1 MKRLIQSAVALAVI
15 VCVSGIAAAQTID
28 DIQYYNPTTGVPAS
42 PYNGTT
48 QTVEGRVYVIKGT
61 YNGGSHYILD
71 DSGNGIAF
79 YNSAAPPLTYGDR
92 VSVTGTVGIFQG
104 EIQISPA
111 PTVTFLGAEAVPT
124 PVVMTIAQAKSD
136 YENVGKFVS
145 LSGLIA
151 TAPAGG
157 QFKLHSGTDSIIVY
171 IDSDT
176 GINLGAVAIGD
187 AYTIISPLVNY
198 TGGIMELKPRRQ
210 SDLIEGTGPI
220 IDAINCADWTPLAS
234 DPITVTA
241 TITDDVAVT
250 SAALYYRDDSGDSTG
265 VFLSVAMSNTVGS
278 TWSGTIPGGFLGRQV
293 DFYVRALDGGGTI
306 SLNPGDAPAGWYEV
320 AVGFTTIHDVQY
332 VDPATTPQ
340 NSPFT
345 GRVVNVQG
353 IVTAGTGDA
362 GSASKFIMQDGSGTF
377 SGLLCYEGT
386 AANFLLPGDEVQ
398 VGGYIEEYFGL
409 TELNPH
415 NGTAVELVSFENTL
429 PAYNQV
435 HTVVLSDDTSPG
447 GYLGEAYES
456 VLVRTFTSTVLD
468 TLGSAVY
475 SEFLCSD
482 TGVRADSLVVNA
494 AFNMVYAPVIGDQ
507 VTVKGFMDYAFGEFQ
522 LVPLRDE
529 DITVGVTAV
538 GDDLPQVL
546 PAGGFSSIVP
556 NPFNPKTEIRFVLTR
571 DNLVQLNVYNIRG
584 ELVSSLVNERLQGG
598 GERVVAWDGTDNA
611 GQQVASGTYFARLR
625 IGADVMQVRKLMLVK

>member
-104 EIQISPA
+104 EIQLSPA

-124 PVVMTIAQAKSD
+124 PVVMTIAAAKSD

-151 TAPAGG
+151 TAPVSG

-176 GINLGAVAIGD
+176 GINLGAVAVGD

-210 SDLIEGTGPI
+210 SDLIEGSGPI
-220 IDAINCADWTPLAS
+220 IDAVNCADWTPLAS

-265 VFLSVAMSNTVGS
+265 VFLSTAMSNTGGN
-278 TWSGTIPGGFLGRQV
+278 TWSATIPGGFLGRQV
-293 DFYVRALDGGGTI
+293 DFYVSALDGGGNT

-320 AVGFTTIHDVQY
+320 AVGITSIHDVQY

-398 VGGYIEEYFGL
+398 VGGYIEEYYGL
-409 TELNPH
+409 TEMNPH
-415 NGTAVELVSFENTL
+415 NGTAVELISFENTL

-456 VLVRTFTSTVLD
+456 VLVSTFTSTVLD
-468 TLGSAVY
+468 TLGSAAY

-482 TGVRADSLVVNA
+482 TGARADSLVVNA
-494 AFNMVYAPVIGDQ
+494 AFNMVYAPVVGDQ

-529 DITVGVTAV
+529 DITVGATAV

-546 PAGGFSSIVP
+546 PAGGFSSILP
-556 NPFNPKTEIRFVLTR
+556 NPFNPKTEIRFVMTR
-571 DNLVQLNVYNIRG
+571 DNLAQLNVYNIRG
-584 ELVSSLVNERLQGG
+584 ELVSTLVNGRLQGG
-598 GERVVAWDGTDNA
+598 VEHVVAWDGTDNA
-611 GQQVASGTYFARLR
+611 GQHVASGTYFARLR

>member
-1 MKRLIQSAVALAVI
+1 VALAVV
-15 VCVSGIAAAQTID
+15 VCVAGLAAAQTID
-28 DIQYYNPTTGVPAS
+28 DIQYYNPTTGAPAS

-48 QTVEGRVYVIKGT
+48 QTVEGRIYVVKGT
-61 YNGGSHYILD
+61 YNAGSHYILD
-71 DSGNGIAF
+71 DSGNGISF
-79 YNSAAPPLTYGDR
+79 FNSTAPPLTYGDR
-92 VSVTGTVGIFQG
+92 VSVTGTVGVFQG
-104 EIQISPA
+104 EIQLSPA

-124 PVVMTIAQAKSD
+124 PVVMTIGEAKSD

-145 LSGLIA
+145 IA
-151 TAPAGG
+151 GTISTPVASN
-157 QFKLHSGTDSIIVY
+157 QFKMHAGTDTIIVY
-171 IDSDT
+171 VDVDT
-176 GINLGAVAIGD
+176 GINTGGVAVGD
-187 AYTIISPLVNY
+187 SYRVIAPLVNF

-210 SDLIEGTGPI
+210 ADLIEGSGPI
-220 IDAINCADWTPLAS
+220 IDAVNCADWTPLAS

-241 TITDDVAVT
+241 EITDDIAVT

-265 VFLSVAMSNTVGS
+265 VFLSTAMSNTGGDM
-278 TWSGTIPGGFLGRQV
+278 WSATIPGGFLGRQV
-293 DFYVRALDGGGTI
+293 DFYVRALDGGGNI
-306 SLNPGDAPAGWYEV
+306 SLNPGNAPAGWYEV
-320 AVGFTTIHDVQY
+320 AVGITSIHDVQY

-340 NSPFT
+340 NSPLT

-362 GSASKFIMQDGSGTF
+362 GAVSKFIIQDGSGTF

-398 VGGYIEEYFGL
+398 VGGYIDEYFGL
-409 TELNPH
+409 TEMKPH
-415 NGTAVELVSFENTL
+415 NGTAVELISFENAL
-429 PAYNQV
+429 PAYNLV

-456 VLVRTFTSTVLD
+456 VLVRTFASTVID
-468 TLGSAVY
+468 TLGSAQY
-475 SEFLCSD
+475 SEFMISD
-482 TGVRADSLVVNA
+482 TGARADSLVVNA
-494 AFNMVYAPVIGDQ
+494 AFNMVYSPVLGQ
-507 VTVKGFMDYAFGEFQ
+507 TVTVKGFMDYAFGEFQ

-538 GDDLPQVL
+538 DDGLPQLL
-546 PAGGFSSIVP
+546 PAGGFSSIMP

-598 GERVVAWDGTDNA
+598 GERVVTWDGTDNA

-625 IGADVMQVRKLMLVK
+625 IGSDVLQVRKLMLVK

>member
-1 MKRLIQSAVALAVI
+1 MKRSIQSAVALAVV
-15 VCVSGIAAAQTID
+15 VCVAGLAAAQTID
-28 DIQYYNPTTGVPAS
+28 DIQYYNPTTGAPAS
-42 PYNGTT
+42 PYNATT
-48 QTVEGRVYVIKGT
+48 QTVEGRVYVLKGT
-61 YNGGSHYILD
+61 YNAGSHYIID

-79 YNSAAPPLTYGDR
+79 FNSAAPPLTYGDR

-104 EIQISPA
+104 EIQLSPA
-111 PTVTFLGAEAVPT
+111 PTVTFLGAEAAPT
-124 PVVMTIAQAKSD
+124 PVTMTIAQAKSD

-145 LSGLIA
+145 ISGTIA
-151 TAPAGG
+151 TAVASN
-157 QFKLHSGTDSIIVY
+157 QFKMHSGTDTIIVY
-171 IDSDT
+171 VDTDT
-176 GINLGAVAIGD
+176 GINTGGVAIGD
-187 AYTIISPLVNY
+187 SYRIIAPLVNF

-210 SDLIEGTGPI
+210 SDLIEGSGPI
-220 IDAINCADWTPLAS
+220 VDAVNCADWTPLAS
-234 DPITVTA
+234 DPITVTT

-265 VFLSVAMSNTVGS
+265 VFLSAPMTNTSGS
-278 TWSGTIPGGFLGRQV
+278 TWSATIPGGFLGRQV
-293 DFYVRALDGGGTI
+293 DFYVRALDGNGNI

-320 AVGFTTIHDVQY
+320 AVGITSIHDVQY

-362 GSASKFIMQDGSGTF
+362 GSTSKFIMQDGSGTF

-409 TELNPH
+409 TEMNPH
-415 NGTAVELVSFENTL
+415 NGSAIEYISFENAL
-429 PAYNQV
+429 PAYNQA
-435 HTVVLSDDTSPG
+435 HTAVLADDTSPG

-456 VLVRTFTSTVLD
+456 VLVSTFSSTVVD
-468 TLGSAVY
+468 TLGSALY

-482 TGVRADSLVVNA
+482 TGARADSLVVNA
-494 AFNMVYAPVIGDQ
+494 AFNMVYAPVIGDA

-529 DITVGVTAV
+529 DITVGATAV
-538 GDDLPQVL
+538 DDELPQVL
-546 PAGGFSSIVP
+546 PAGGFSSIKP

-584 ELVSSLVNERLQGG
+584 ELVSSLVNERLQGS
-598 GERVVAWDGTDNA
+598 GERVVTWDGTNNA

-625 IGADVMQVRKLMLVK
+625 IGGDVLQVRKLMLVK

>member
-1 MKRLIQSAVALAVI
+1 MRAVAHLERR
-15 VCVSGIAAAQTID
+15 STILT
-28 DIQYYNPTTGVPAS
+28 IPERHRLLQ
-42 PYNGTT
+42 
-48 QTVEGRVYVIKGT
+48 
-61 YNGGSHYILD
+61 L
-71 DSGNGIAF
+71 
-79 YNSAAPPLTYGDR
+79 SAPLLTYGDR
-92 VSVTGTVGIFQG
+92 VSVTGTVGTFQG
-104 EIQISPA
+104 EVQISPA
-111 PTVTFLGAEAVPT
+111 PTVTFLGAETVPT
-124 PVVMTIAQAKSD
+124 PVVMTIGQAKSD

-151 TAPAGG
+151 TAPASG
-157 QFKLHSGTDSIIVY
+157 QFKLHAGTDTIIVY

-176 GINLGAVAIGD
+176 GINLGAVAVGD

-198 TGGIMELKPRRQ
+198 TGGVMELKPRRQ
-210 SDLIEGTGPI
+210 ADLIEGSGPI
-220 IDAINCADWTPLAS
+220 IDAVNCADWTPLAS

-241 TITDDVAVT
+241 TITDDTAVT

-265 VFLSVAMSNTVGS
+265 VFLNIPMSDQGGNV
-278 TWSGTIPGGFLGRQV
+278 WSGTIPGGFLGRQV
-293 DFYVRALDGGGTI
+293 DFYVRALDGNGNI

-320 AVGFTTIHDVQY
+320 AVGITSIHDVQY
-332 VDPATTPQ
+332 VDPATTLQ

-362 GSASKFIMQDGSGTF
+362 GAVSKFIMQDGSGTF

-409 TELNPH
+409 TEMNPH
-415 NGTAVELVSFENTL
+415 NGSAIELISFENAL
-429 PAYNQV
+429 PAYNQA
-435 HTVVLSDDTSPG
+435 HTVVLADDTSTD

-456 VLVRTFTSTVLD
+456 VLVRTFASTVID
-468 TLGSAVY
+468 SLGSAQY
-475 SEFLCSD
+475 SEFMVSD
-482 TGVRADSLVVNA
+482 TGADADSLVVNA
-494 AFNMVYAPVIGDQ
+494 AFDMVYSPVLGQSVI
-507 VTVKGFMDYAFGEFQ
+507 VKGFMDYAFGEFQ

-529 DITVGVTAV
+529 DITVVATAV
-538 GDDLPQVL
+538 EGDLPQIL
-546 PAGGFSSIVP
+546 PAGGFSSIKP

-584 ELVSSLVNERLQGG
+584 ELVSTLVNERLQGG
-598 GERVVAWDGTDNA
+598 GERVVSWDGTDNA
-611 GQQVASGTYFARLR
+611 GQQMASGTYFARLR

>member
-1 MKRLIQSAVALAVI
+1 MKRSIQSAVALAVV
-15 VCVSGIAAAQTID
+15 VCVAGLAAAQTID
-28 DIQYYNPTTGVPAS
+28 DIQYYNPTTGAPAS
-42 PYNGTT
+42 PYNATT
-48 QTVEGRVYVIKGT
+48 QTVEGRVYVLKGT
-61 YNGGSHYILD
+61 YNAGSHYIID

-79 YNSAAPPLTYGDR
+79 FNSAAPPLTYGDR

-104 EIQISPA
+104 EIQLSPA
-111 PTVTFLGAEAVPT
+111 PTVTFLGAEAAPT
-124 PVVMTIAQAKSD
+124 PVTMTIAQAKSD

-145 LSGLIA
+145 ISGTIS
-151 TAPAGG
+151 TAVASN
-157 QFKLHSGTDSIIVY
+157 QFKMHSGTDTIIVY
-171 IDSDT
+171 VDTDT
-176 GINLGAVAIGD
+176 GINTGGVAIGD
-187 AYTIISPLVNY
+187 SYRIIAPLVNF

-210 SDLIEGTGPI
+210 SDLIEGSGPI
-220 IDAINCADWTPLAS
+220 VDAVNCADWTPLAS

-265 VFLSVAMSNTVGS
+265 VFLSTPMTNTSGS
-278 TWSGTIPGGFLGRQV
+278 TWSATIPGGFLGRQV
-293 DFYVRALDGGGTI
+293 DFYVRALDGNGNI

-320 AVGFTTIHDVQY
+320 AVGITSIHDVQY

-362 GSASKFIMQDGSGTF
+362 GSTSKFIMQDGSGTF

-409 TELNPH
+409 TEMNPH
-415 NGTAVELVSFENTL
+415 NGTAIEYISFENAL
-429 PAYNQV
+429 PAYNQA
-435 HTVVLSDDTSPG
+435 HTAVLADDTSPG

-456 VLVRTFTSTVLD
+456 VLVSTFSSTVID
-468 TLGSAVY
+468 TLGSALY
-475 SEFLCSD
+475 SEFLISD
-482 TGVRADSLVVNA
+482 TGARADSLVVNA
-494 AFNMVYAPVIGDQ
+494 AFNMVYAPVIGDV

-529 DITVGVTAV
+529 DITVGATAV
-538 GDDLPQVL
+538 DDELPQVL
-546 PAGGFSSIVP
+546 PAGGFSSIKP

-584 ELVSSLVNERLQGG
+584 ELVSSLVNERLQGS
-598 GERVVAWDGTDNA
+598 GERVVTWDGTNNA

-625 IGADVMQVRKLMLVK
+625 IGGDVLQVRKLMLVK

>member
-1 MKRLIQSAVALAVI
+1 MKRSIQSAVALAVV
-15 VCVSGIAAAQTID
+15 VCVAGFAAAQTID
-28 DIQYYNPTTGVPAS
+28 DIQYYNPTTGAPAS
-42 PYNGTT
+42 PYNATT
-48 QTVEGRVYVIKGT
+48 QTVEGRIYVIKGT
-61 YNGGSHYILD
+61 YNAGTHYILD

-79 YNSAAPPLTYGDR
+79 FNSSAPPLTYGDR
-92 VSVTGTVGIFQG
+92 VSVTGTVGTFQG

-111 PTVTFLGAEAVPT
+111 PTVTFLGNEAVPT

-145 LSGLIA
+145 VSGTIS
-151 TAPAGG
+151 TAPTSTT
-157 QFKLHSGTDSIIVY
+157 FKMHAGTDTILVY
-171 IDSDT
+171 VDSDT
-176 GINLGAVAIGD
+176 GINMGGVAVGD
-187 AYTIISPLVNY
+187 SYTIISPLVNF
-198 TGGIMELKPRRQ
+198 TGGIIELKPRRQ
-210 SDLIEGTGPI
+210 ADLIEGSGPI
-220 IDAINCADWTPLAS
+220 IDAVNCADWTPLAS

-265 VFLSVAMSNTVGS
+265 VFLNVAMSNTGGNV
-278 TWSGTIPGGFLGRQV
+278 WSATIPGGFLGRQV
-293 DFYVRALDGGGTI
+293 DFYVRALDGGGNV

-320 AVGFTTIHDVQY
+320 AVGITSIHDVQY

-362 GSASKFIMQDGSGTF
+362 GAVSKFIMQDGSGTF
-377 SGLLCYEGT
+377 SGLLVYEGT

-409 TELNPH
+409 TEMNPH
-415 NGTAVELVSFENTL
+415 NGSAIELISFENAL
-429 PAYNQV
+429 PAYNQA
-435 HTVVLSDDTSPG
+435 HTVVLADDTSPG

-456 VLVRTFTSTVLD
+456 VLVRTFASTVID
-468 TLGSAVY
+468 TLGSAQY
-475 SEFLCSD
+475 SEFMVSD
-482 TGVRADSLVVNA
+482 TGADADSLVVNA
-494 AFNMVYAPVIGDQ
+494 AFDMVYEPVLGQ
-507 VTVKGFMDYAFGEFQ
+507 TVTVKGFMDYAFGEFQ

-529 DITVGVTAV
+529 DITVGATAV
-538 GDDLPQVL
+538 EGELPQIL
-546 PAGGFSSIVP
+546 PAGGFSSIKP

-584 ELVSSLVNERLQGG
+584 ELVSTLVNERLQGG
-598 GERVVAWDGTDNA
+598 GERVVSWDGTDNA

>member
-1 MKRLIQSAVALAVI
+1 MKRSIQSAVALAVV
-15 VCVSGIAAAQTID
+15 VCVAGLAAAQTID
-28 DIQYYNPTTGVPAS
+28 DIQYYNPTTGAPAS

-48 QTVEGRVYVIKGT
+48 QTVEGRIYVIKGT
-61 YNGGSHYILD
+61 YNSGTHYILD

-79 YNSAAPPLTYGDR
+79 FNSSAPPLTYGDR
-92 VSVTGTVGIFQG
+92 VSVTGTVGVFQG

-145 LSGLIA
+145 ISGTIS
-151 TAPAGG
+151 TAPTSTT
-157 QFKLHSGTDSIIVY
+157 FKMHAGTDTILVY
-171 IDSDT
+171 VDSDT
-176 GINLGAVAIGD
+176 GINLGGVAVGD
-187 AYTIISPLVNY
+187 SYTIISPLVNF
-198 TGGIMELKPRRQ
+198 TGGIIELKPRRQ
-210 SDLIEGTGPI
+210 ADLIEGSGPI
-220 IDAINCADWTPLAS
+220 IDEVNCADWTPLAS

-265 VFLSVAMSNTVGS
+265 VFLSAAMSNTGGN
-278 TWSGTIPGGFLGRQV
+278 TWSATIPGGFLGRQV
-293 DFYVRALDGGGTI
+293 DFYVRALDGGGNV

-320 AVGFTTIHDVQY
+320 AVGITSIHDVQY

-362 GSASKFIMQDGSGTF
+362 GAVSKFIMQDGSGTF
-377 SGLLCYEGT
+377 SGLLVYEGT

-409 TELNPH
+409 TEMNPH
-415 NGTAVELVSFENTL
+415 NGSAVELISFENAL
-429 PAYNQV
+429 PAYNTA
-435 HTVVLSDDTSPG
+435 HTVVLADDTSTD
-447 GYLGEAYES
+447 GYQGEAYES
-456 VLVRTFTSTVLD
+456 VLVSTFASTVID
-468 TLGSAVY
+468 TLGSAQY
-475 SEFLCSD
+475 SEFMISD
-482 TGVRADSLVVNA
+482 TGADADSLVVNA
-494 AFNMVYAPVIGDQ
+494 AFDMVYAPVLGDN
-507 VTVKGFMDYAFGEFQ
+507 VVVKGFMDYAFGEFQ

-529 DITVGVTAV
+529 DITVVTTAV
-538 GDDLPQVL
+538 EGELPQIL
-546 PAGGFSSIVP
+546 PAGGFSSIRP

-584 ELVSSLVNERLQGG
+584 ELVSTLVNERLQGG
-598 GERVVAWDGTDNA
+598 GERVVSWDGTDNA